1 MTLTAKTRY
10 KRILLKISGEALMG
24 QLNGGLHPPTVNK
37 IASEIKKVHETGV
50 EVC

>member
-1 MTLTAKTRY
+1 
-10 KRILLKISGEALMG
+10 MG

-50 EVC
+50 ELSLIHI